1 MIKVLV
7 GDIFQSKAHTIV
19 NTVNCVGVMGKGIAL
34 EFKKRYPD
42 MYEDYLVKCKRGEV
56 RLGEPYLYIRGEI
69 PWILNFP
76 TKYHWRALA
85 KSEDIIRGLEYLLSK
100 YKSWGIK
107 SIAVPPLGAGLG
119 QLEWRIIGPILYSFL
134 SKIDIPVELYAP
146 YQTPADELQLD
157 FLRTGVEPNQLAL
170 KMPSAEWIS
179 APWIALV
186 EILRRVQA
194 QPYHWPVGRV
204 TFQKLTYVAVASGLP
219 LDIEFQRGS
228 YGPFSP
234 SLKQMVSRLMSNGLI
249 IEEQSG
255 QTFEVKVGQRFDSA
269 VRAYATELVQ
279 WESIISKVADLFART
294 TTHQAEVIATVLYA
308 ARELEVN
315 SSRRIGEAEV
325 VSAVLDW
332 KLRRRPPLSPVEVA
346 YTVRN
351 LAALKW
357 LDLEPDAAEILPYEI
372 PVEL

>member
-42 MYEDYLVKCKRGEV
+42 MYEDYLVRCKRGEV
-56 RLGEPYLYIRGEI
+56 RLGEPYIYVRDET

-107 SIAVPPLGAGLG
+107 SIAIPPLGAGLG
-119 QLEWRIIGPILYSFL
+119 QLEWRIIGPVLYSFL
-134 SKIDIPVELYAP
+134 SKMEIPVELYAP

-157 FLRTGVEPNQLAL
+157 FLRTGVEPDQLAL

-186 EILRRVQA
+186 EILRRVQT
-194 QPYHWPVGRV
+194 QPYHWPIGRV
-204 TFQKLTYVAVASGLP
+204 TFQKLTYAAVASGLP
-219 LDIEFQRGS
+219 LDIEFKRGS
-228 YGPFSP
+228 FGPFSP

-249 IEEQSG
+249 IEEQIG
-255 QTFEVKVGQRFDSA
+255 QTFEVKVGKRFDSA
-269 VRAYATELVQ
+269 IRAYASELVQ
-279 WESIISKVADLFART
+279 WESIIGKVADLFART

-308 ARELEVN
+308 AHELEAN

-325 VSAVLDW
+325 VSAVLGW

-357 LDLEPDAAEILPYEI
+357 LDLEPNAAEILPYEI
-372 PVEL
+372 PAEL

>member
-1 MIKVLV
+1 MIRVLV
-7 GDIFQSKAHTIV
+7 GDIFESKAHTLV

-34 EFKKRYPD
+34 EFKKRFPD
-42 MYEDYLVKCKRGEV
+42 MYEDYVLRCKRGVV
-56 RLGEPYLYIRGEI
+56 RLGEPYVYFRHEI

-85 KSEDIIRGLEYLLSK
+85 NSEDIIRGLEYLLNN

-107 SIAVPPLGAGLG
+107 SIAIPPLGAGLG

-134 SKIDIPVELYAP
+134 SKMEIPVELYAP

-157 FLRTGVEPNQLAL
+157 FLRTGVQPNQLAL
-170 KMPSAEWIS
+170 KMPSPEWIT

-186 EILRRVQA
+186 EILRHVQS
-194 QPYHWPVGRV
+194 QPYHWPIG
-204 TFQKLTYVAVASGLP
+204 SLP
-219 LDIEFQRGS
+219 LDIEFKRGS
-228 YGPFSP
+228 FGPFSP
-234 SLKQMVSRLMSNGLI
+234 SLKRMTSRLIGNGLI
-249 IEEQSG
+249 IEQQSD
-255 QTFEVKVGQRFDSA
+255 QMFEIKVGQQFDNA
-269 VRAYATELVQ
+269 IRAYATELVQ

-308 ARELEVN
+308 ARELGAN
-315 SSRRIGEAEV
+315 SSRRIGEAEI

-332 KLRRRPPLSPVEVA
+332 KLRRRPPLSPTEVA

-357 LDLEPDAAEILPYEI
+357 LDLKPDAAEILPYEA